1 MLSIEQSLVLLL
13 HLLGCCILD
22 LLEHLAAQAGA
33 TSLAL
38 LMQRQTAIAAL
49 TTLATRKLP
58 VVFDTLD
65 LHLAWLDLSLVE
77 ILLLLGLKREFSGQA
92 QLTTVVGSEFGS

>member
-13 HLLGCCILD
+13 HLLGCRILD

-38 LMQRQTAIAAL
+38 ILLQQATIATFA
-49 TTLATRKLP
+49 TLATWHLP
-58 VVFDTLD
+58 VIFDPYD
-65 LHLAWLDLSLVE
+65 LCLAWLDLSLV
-77 ILLLLGLKREFSGQA
+77 LHLLLGLHW
-92 QLTTVVGSEFGS
+92 QLASYA

>member
-13 HLLGCCILD
+13 HLLSCRILD

-38 LMQRQTAIAAL
+38 LLLQQATIATFA
-49 TTLATRKLP
+49 TLATWHLP
-58 VVFDTLD
+58 VILD
-65 LHLAWLDLSLVE
+65 PYDLCLARLDLSLV
-77 ILLLLGLKREFSGQA
+77 LHLLLGLHW
-92 QLTTVVGSEFGS
+92 QLASYT